1 MALMLFPDAYRAL
14 IRPVLFRLPPETA
27 QRVADAALKLTPV
40 WRALGPVLE
49 YSHPSL
55 KTTVAGLELRNPVGL
70 AAGYDK
76 NCEYLPSLA
85 ALGFGYVTGGTVT
98 PAAQPGNPR
107 PRVVRHRR
115 QESLVNSLGFP
126 GQGLDMAVTRLQ
138 ATAASSGAPI
148 VASVSGVTVDDIVT
162 CHRRIEP
169 LVSAVEINIS
179 SPNTEG
185 LRAFHEGPMLAELL
199 EAVNAARRKPL
210 FVKIPPFRSEGDAND
225 QKDERTMILGMI
237 GVCAEHRVDG
247 LTVANTWPV
256 RDAGL
261 AVGHGGLS
269 GKPVSTTCSEWSARS
284 GPRSESPSPSTPA
297 EGYSMER
304 TPGERC
310 GRARTA
316 SSFLPAWYIEGPGS
330 SVASIRSWP
339 ADWTGTDWTRL
350 PNPRPSCVR
359 GALIPHV

>member
-1 MALMLFPDAYRAL
+1 MALMLIPDAYRAL
-14 IRPVLFRLPPETA
+14 IRPLLFRMPPETA
-27 QRVADAALKLTPV
+27 QRVADAALKLAPV
-40 WRALGPVLE
+40 WRALAPALE

-98 PAAQPGNPR
+98 RAAQPGNPR

-126 GQGLDMAVTRLQ
+126 GHGLDRAAARLHA
-138 ATAASSGAPI
+138 ATGSSSAPV

-185 LRAFHEGPMLAELL
+185 LRAFHEGRALVELL
-199 EAVNAARRKPL
+199 EAVTDARRKPL
-210 FVKIPPFRSEGDAND
+210 FVKVPPFRSEGDTDDQRND
-225 QKDERTMILGMI
+225 RAAVLGLT
-237 GVCAEHRVDG
+237 GVCADNRVDG

-256 RDAGL
+256 PDAGL
-261 AVGHGGLS
+261 AVGRGGLS
-269 GKPVSTTCSEWSARS
+269 GKPIFDDMLRMVSEVRSAVGDSVAINACGGIFS
-284 GPRSESPSPSTPA
+284 GEDA
-297 EGYSMER
+297 W
-304 TPGERC
+304 
-310 GRARTA
+310 RALGAGADTVQLLTGLIYR
-316 SSFLPAWYIEGPGS
+316 GPGIVRGINKDLARRLDRYGLD
-330 SVASIRSWP
+330 SVAQ
-339 ADWTGTDWTRL
+339 
-350 PNPRPSCVR
+350 VR
-359 GALIPHV
+359 ELRVSAER